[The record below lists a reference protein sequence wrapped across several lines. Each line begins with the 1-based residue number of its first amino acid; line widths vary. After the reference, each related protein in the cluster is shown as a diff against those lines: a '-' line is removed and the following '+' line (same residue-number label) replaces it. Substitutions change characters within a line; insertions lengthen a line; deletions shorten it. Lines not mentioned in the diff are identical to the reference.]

1 MSVSANDLD
10 ALAELIS
17 AAWPDRLEGVILHE
31 ELELGEGGLG
41 LDSVDAFELLVACE
55 ERWGRPMT
63 EDLLKSDPLTV
74 GLVIEHFAAA

>member
-1 MSVSANDLD
+1 MPVSAQDLD

-17 AAWPDRLEGVILHE
+17 TTWPDRLEGVTLDQ

-74 GLVIEHFAAA
+74 GLVVEHFAAA

>member
-10 ALAELIS
+10 AVAELIS
-17 AAWPDRLEGVILHE
+17 ATWPDRLEGVILQQ

-74 GLVIEHFAAA
+74 GLVVEHFAAA